1 MSEALERYT
10 ENPPKGEFV
19 LIVAGAKPEEKE
31 IPSETDA
38 AARLAELIAQGLSRK
53 DAVKQTAKELGLS
66 NNAVYEIALKDSE
79 KE

>member
-1 MSEALERYT
+1 M
-10 ENPPKGEFV
+10 

-38 AARLAELIAQGLSRK
+38 AVRLAELIAQGLSRK

-66 NNAVYEIALKDSE
+66 KNAVYEIALKDSE